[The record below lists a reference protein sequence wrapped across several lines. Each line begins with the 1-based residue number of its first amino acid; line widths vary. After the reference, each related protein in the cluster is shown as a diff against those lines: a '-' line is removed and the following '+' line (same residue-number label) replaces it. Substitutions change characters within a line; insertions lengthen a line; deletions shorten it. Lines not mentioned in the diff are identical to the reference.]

1 MKNKRKNI
9 TTFIIILIILI
20 AVGGVFAYLQD
31 TDHKTNIFTLGRVKI
46 ELTESNFVEANAQ
59 DVRPGDE
66 IAKDPKITNIG
77 RNSAY
82 VYMKV
87 INPIVNL
94 SSGEGPLFSYT
105 VNSGWTQLSQ
115 VEDCNYRITTYYY
128 NTALNPNTS
137 TTTLFDT
144 VTLNNYSN
152 DSDPNQELN
161 LYGYAIQSSYLA
173 SGSTITSIFSS
184 HFSNN
189 LSDTTIT
196 CPGMVPDYNGEG
208 CANITND
215 SSGGGGNANMS
226 GLTLMMK
233 NASLGT
239 DEDIDFSLPAGN
251 WTDDNF
257 SRSTSTGGPENTTTY
272 YITYASSYTFN
283 PKTGRYSLTNP
294 SVGKYSDIYSTLPNK
309 YIVSASGSRSSTG
322 ATSTDLS
329 TIYKVTATSPNY
341 TDNSFAGTTYST
353 RTMSET
359 YQGYYYTYADSYT
372 FDQTTGKFSLVNPSV
387 GKYSDIYT
395 TLAGK
400 YIVSYIGSSSSS
412 LDTSTNLSTIYKVRN
427 TSTLTSLHYQ
437 ASNKIDPLTY
447 ISSSTTQVAG
457 DNGQGVYTRNGTE
470 NDTYPIYYY
479 RGTLSLSNNLV
490 FGGFC
495 WKIVRTTATGGIRM
509 IYNGVVN
516 NDNSCGTAPGNT
528 TERTHTQNHI
538 KMTRG
543 ALNGDNYT
551 YTQGTGQ
558 STFQYNIPY
567 RGYKYVG
574 YMYETTEENDTDSNF
589 KRVLDAWYS
598 AYLTSYDNKIEDS
611 IYCNDRT
618 YTTINNQEYYC
629 PRTRAQNSIP
639 STLCSRKTDAF
650 GVNNGN
656 KKSTYKV
663 GFITVDEE
671 MLAGRSWNYGMKD
684 YLYSSN
690 NYWTGSPMVSSST
703 ININERKAFVF
714 YIVFDSYLN
723 YSYYLDVDIANA
735 GVRPVISLKV
745 NTSYTGTGSLTDPFI
760 VN

>member
-1 MKNKRKNI
+1 MKLKYFLRKFRYNPKKSFLFLFLFLFLVSFTIGYAFLTKTLSIEGSSTLVGATWDIHFDNLVVTTGSVTATTEATITTPTSVTFSAQLENPGDFYEFNVDVVNDGTFNAMIDSYSFLPVLTAEQQEYLEYTVTYSDGVPLAVYQKLDAGTQETLRIRFGYIDGVDASLYPLTDQELTIEVEIVYVQADENAIIRPVSVYEIMKNNAVMDNI
-9 TTFIIILIILI
+9 NSTY
-20 AVGGVFAYLQD
+20 V
-31 TDHKTNIFTLGRVKI
+31 
-46 ELTESNFVEANAQ
+46 SNAT
-59 DVRPGDE
+59 PGIKWDE
-66 IAKDPKITNIG
+66 IA
-77 RNSAY
+77 
-82 VYMKV
+82 
-87 INPIVNL
+87 
-94 SSGEGPLFSYT
+94 
-105 VNSGWTQLSQ
+105 
-115 VEDCNYRITTYYY
+115 
-128 NTALNPNTS
+128 
-137 TTTLFDT
+137 
-144 VTLNNYSN
+144 
-152 DSDPNQELN
+152 
-161 LYGYAIQSSYLA
+161 
-173 SGSTITSIFSS
+173 
-184 HFSNN
+184 
-189 LSDTTIT
+189 SDT
-196 CPGMVPDYNGEG
+196 NGKG
-208 CANITND
+208 
-215 SSGGGGNANMS
+215 
-226 GLTLMMK
+226 
-233 NASLGT
+233 
-239 DEDIDFSLPAGN
+239 
-251 WTDDNF
+251 
-257 SRSTSTGGPENTTTY
+257 
-272 YITYASSYTFN
+272 
-283 PKTGRYSLTNP
+283 
-294 SVGKYSDIYSTLPNK
+294 IYLR
-309 YIVSASGSRSSTG
+309 A
-322 ATSTDLS
+322 
-329 TIYKVTATSPNY
+329 
-341 TDNSFAGTTYST
+341 
-353 RTMSET
+353 
-359 YQGYYYTYADSYT
+359 
-372 FDQTTGKFSLVNPSV
+372 
-387 GKYSDIYT
+387 
-395 TLAGK
+395 
-400 YIVSYIGSSSSS
+400 
-412 LDTSTNLSTIYKVRN
+412 
-427 TSTLTSLHYQ
+427 
-437 ASNKIDPLTY
+437 
-447 ISSSTTQVAG
+447 
-457 DNGQGVYTRNGTE
+457 GTE
-470 NDTYPIYYY
+470 NDAFPIYYY
-479 RGTLSLSNNLV
+479 RGAVDNNNV
-490 FGGFC
+490 YFGGFC

-551 YTQGTGQ
+551 STQGTGQ